1 MFYILYVVFFYAVN
15 YYQGFKEKL
24 RNEGKLKSLVK
35 EAELHALKSQ
45 INPHFLFNSLNSIS
59 SLTMTDPVK
68 AQEMVINLSQLMRYS
83 LKHDQNERVTF
94 QQEIENIPPWV
105 MVLLIAGWLLPTPT
119 TMFNFIAKLFKRKDY
134 VRQHEKNNGQEKEV
148 NNQKENRCAGD

>member
-1 MFYILYVVFFYAVN
+1 MKNFLTIAFICVILTGCTALDLLSSAVPDGGTDVNANAQIGQNNTQQVVAN
-15 YYQGFKEKL
+15 QEST
-24 RNEGKLKSLVK
+24 EIT
-35 EAELHALKSQ
+35 AES
-45 INPHFLFNSLNSIS
+45 
-59 SLTMTDPVK
+59 
-68 AQEMVINLSQLMRYS
+68 VI
-83 LKHDQNERVTF
+83 

-119 TMFNFIAKLFKRKDY
+119 TMFNFIAKPFKRKDY